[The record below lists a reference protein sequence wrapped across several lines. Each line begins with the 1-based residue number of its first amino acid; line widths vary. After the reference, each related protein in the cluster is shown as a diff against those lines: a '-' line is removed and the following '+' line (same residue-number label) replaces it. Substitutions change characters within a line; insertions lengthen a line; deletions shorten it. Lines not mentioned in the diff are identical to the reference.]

1 MGIELA
7 GVIKNII
14 AIASGALSGLGY
26 GENAKGLLISRGA
39 VEMVYLG
46 RALGGNIKAFL
57 GVAGIGDLVTT
68 CNSPMSRNFTV
79 GYRLAKG
86 EKLNAILEDMKEI
99 AEGVQTVKI
108 AKKCADFYGVRA
120 LITET
125 LYRVLFQNLSVQD
138 ALQYLMRYP
147 LNVDIDFIE

>member
-1 MGIELA
+1 MVHLGRELA
-7 GVIKNII
+7 GNT
-14 AIASGALSGLGY
+14 
-26 GENAKGLLISRGA
+26 
-39 VEMVYLG
+39 
-46 RALGGNIKAFL
+46 KAFL

-86 EKLNAILEDMKEI
+86 ETLAQILADMEEI
-99 AEGVQTVKI
+99 AEGVTTVKI

-125 LYRVLFQNLSVQD
+125 LHRVLFENLPVQD

-147 LNVDIDFIE
+147 LNVDIDFID